1 MSLKDALLKAG
12 LKSSKVEN
20 ERQSKYKSDKTKV
33 EKHQE
38 KRDFCEVCETI
49 HPDVERFKHRN
60 PRVDAQWICVNCADK
75 NEIHDKF
82 RVTHQSDFAKQ
93 GRYQRFYGPTEQIGG
108 NEWKAKPKKPGQ
120 QRVEKPK
127 KQGSRK
133 FIVDDDG
140 EKNFNC

>member
-12 LKSSKVEN
+12 LKSTKVEN
-20 ERQSKYKSDKTKV
+20 TRQAKYKSDKTKV

-38 KRDFCEVCETI
+38 KRDFCEICEAI
-49 HPDVERFKHRN
+49 QPDVERFKHKN

-75 NEIHDKF
+75 NEIHDQF

-93 GRYQRFYGPTEQIGG
+93 GRYQRFYGPTVQVGG
-108 NEWKAKPKKPGQ
+108 NEWKAKPQKPGQ
-120 QRVEKPK
+120 KTEDKPK
-127 KQGSRK
+127 DSASRK
-133 FIVDDDG
+133 FTVEDDG

>member
-1 MSLKDALLKAG
+1 MSMKDALLKAG

-20 ERQSKYKSDKTKV
+20 ERKQKITKDKTKV

-38 KRDFCEVCETI
+38 KRNFCEVCEAI
-49 HPDVERFKHRN
+49 HPDVERFKHKN
-60 PRVDAQWICVNCADK
+60 PRIDAQWICVNCADK

-82 RVTHQSDFAKQ
+82 RVTHQSDFSKQ

-108 NEWKAKPKKPGQ
+108 NEWKAKAKRPDASKPQKTKSKSAPKY
-120 QRVEKPK
+120 
-127 KQGSRK
+127 
-133 FIVDDDG
+133 IVDDDG

>member
-12 LKSSKVEN
+12 LKSAKTEN

-38 KRDFCEVCETI
+38 KRDFCEICECI
-49 HPDVERFKHRN
+49 QPDVEKFKHRN
-60 PRVDAQWICVNCADK
+60 PRVDANWICVNCADK

-82 RVTHQSDFAKQ
+82 RITHQSSFAKQ
-93 GRYQRFYGPTEQIGG
+93 GRYQRFYGPTEKIGG
-108 NEWKAKPKKPGQ
+108 NEWQPKPTKTSKAE
-120 QRVEKPK
+120 EKPQGK
-127 KQGSRK
+127 KSDPK
-133 FIVDDDG
+133 FLVDDDG